1 MATGVILGF
10 PIIRAVVRRIDR
22 GTGSD
27 RLGDGQAL
35 RAEIEHLRSQLEALE
50 ERAEFTERLLAQER
64 DRRQVGAGRVDRVG
78 PARIPTTGRRNTPP
92 RGDGSMEG
100 ILAIVFIFGGGSM
113 FLLAISPVGKA
124 IAARIQSQSGGSN
137 DQFAQGFWNH
147 TRPCSRS
154 SSTCARMVV
163 ETPRACGF
171 SRSGLLGPVIGNQ
184 GATPTLESGRALT
197 APPFRIETSAG
208 SQA

>member
-64 DRRQVGAGRVDRVG
+64 DRRQVGPGPCGSRQDTHDR
-78 PARIPTTGRRNTPP
+78 
-92 RGDGSMEG
+92 
-100 ILAIVFIFGGGSM
+100 
-113 FLLAISPVGKA
+113 
-124 IAARIQSQSGGSN
+124 
-137 DQFAQGFWNH
+137 
-147 TRPCSRS
+147 
-154 SSTCARMVV
+154 
-163 ETPRACGF
+163 
-171 SRSGLLGPVIGNQ
+171 
-184 GATPTLESGRALT
+184 
-197 APPFRIETSAG
+197 
-208 SQA
+208 